1 MILCVRTQ
9 AERQTVRRDKYFC
22 EAVSR
27 DGALPALSRTF
38 AEDFAAGLCFLS
50 SLSLSA
56 DTDDSVS
63 AGTGVDSGTLTT
75 GVACA
80 AGSCASG
87 FGATCAVAVS
97 SCLFLDDISLAFNS
111 FVKYPYHKDGH
122 GQK

>member
-1 MILCVRTQ
+1 MIRASDQ
-9 AERQTVRRDKYFC
+9 RDNALLSDATNTSAKPC
-22 EAVSR
+22 LLMA
-27 DGALPALSRTF
+27 ALPRSPVTL

-63 AGTGVDSGTLTT
+63 AGTGVGLGTLTT

-87 FGATCAVAVS
+87 FGTCAVAVS
-97 SCLFLDDISLAFNS
+97 LACF
-111 FVKYPYHKDGH
+111 
-122 GQK
+122 